1 MESIELDTE
10 LKRRLINSLDKVEEW
25 VRAGES
31 LVKEQA
37 PLVVQD
43 IINWGIYG
51 YGISAVASFVS
62 IVIIIFL
69 IISLEKKAHSSSG
82 DKDDCVFVTCVLTM
96 IGCAIVTILLAI
108 NFVASSPVALKATFA
123 PRVYVLE
130 QLGIMKNK

>member
-1 MESIELDTE
+1 MESIELDNE
-10 LKRRLINSLDKVEEW
+10 LKQRLINSLDKVEEW
-25 VRAGES
+25 VRAGEG

-43 IINWGIYG
+43 IINWGIFG

-62 IVIIIFL
+62 VVIMIFIIIS
-69 IISLEKKAHSSSG
+69 IGKKARSLTEA
-82 DKDDCVFVTCVLTM
+82 KDECIVFACVLTM
-96 IGCAIVTILLAI
+96 IGCAVVTILLAI
-108 NFVASSPVALKATFA
+108 NFVTSSPVALKATFA

>member
-43 IINWGIYG
+43 IINWGIFG

-62 IVIIIFL
+62 IVIMIFL
-69 IISLEKKAHSSSG
+69 IISIGKKARSLTE
-82 DKDDCVFVTCVLTM
+82 DKDECIVFACVLTM
-96 IGCAIVTILLAI
+96 IGCAVVTILLAI

-130 QLGIMKNK
+130 QLGIIKNK

>member
-10 LKRRLINSLDKVEEW
+10 LKQRLLNSLDKVEEW

-51 YGISAVASFVS
+51 YGISAVASLVS

-69 IISLEKKAHSSSG
+69 IISLGKKAHSLEG
-82 DKDDCVFVTCVLTM
+82 DKDDCIFVPCVLTM
-96 IGCAIVTILLAI
+96 IGCTVVTILLAI